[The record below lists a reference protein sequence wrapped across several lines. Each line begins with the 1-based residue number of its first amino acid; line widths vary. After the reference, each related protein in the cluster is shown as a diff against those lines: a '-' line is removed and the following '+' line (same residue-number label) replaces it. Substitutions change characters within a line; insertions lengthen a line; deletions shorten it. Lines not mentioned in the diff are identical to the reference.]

1 VCDDVNVLYK
11 GSVKSSQLKKLSK
24 LITSAQFDMEMIV
37 VKVRLVD
44 WKNGKCGNTIL
55 PFQHGG
61 SCASPPFFLG
71 QIFEKR
77 KSAKNL

>member
-11 GSVKSSQLKKLSK
+11 GGCQIFAVEKAQQS
-24 LITSAQFDMEMIV
+24 ITSAQFDMEMIV

-61 SCASPPFFLG
+61 SCASFVFG
-71 QIFEKR
+71 QISEER